1 MTIRVAIADDHA
13 VVRQGL
19 RTFLELQEDMEVVG
33 EAVDGADA
41 VDLVERA
48 APDVVLLDLVMP
60 RVDGIEATRRIR
72 ERSPATRILV
82 LTSFADDH
90 TVLPAIRAGAAG
102 YLLKDVQ
109 PPELAAAIRTVHA
122 GEALLAPAVATML
135 VEQLAAED
143 GAGAPGAG
151 TAAAREERSHLTPRE
166 LEVIAELARGRANK
180 AIAFELGVSERTVK
194 THVSNILGKLGLSD
208 RTQAAVYAVEH
219 GLVGRKD

>member
-1 MTIRVAIADDHA
+1 MSIRVAIADDHA

-41 VDLVERA
+41 VDLVERTG
-48 APDVVLLDLVMP
+48 PDVVLLDLVMP
-60 RVDGIEATRRIR
+60 HVDGIEATRRIR

-143 GAGAPGAG
+143 GAGAPRAG
-151 TAAAREERSHLTPRE
+151 GAAREDRSHLTPRE

>member
-41 VDLVERA
+41 ADLVERT

-60 RVDGIEATRRIR
+60 HVDGIEATRRIR

-90 TVLPAIRAGAAG
+90 TVLPAVRAGAAG

-151 TAAAREERSHLTPRE
+151 AAAREERAHLTPRE
-166 LEVIAELARGRANK
+166 LEVLAELTRGRANK

-194 THVSNILGKLGLSD
+194 THVSNILAKLGLTD

>member
-19 RTFLELQEDMEVVG
+19 RTFLELQDDVEVVG
-33 EAVDGADA
+33 EAADGEAA
-41 VDLVERA
+41 VELVAKTE
-48 APDVVLLDLVMP
+48 PDVLLLDLVMP
-60 RVDGIEATRRIR
+60 RVDGIEAIRRIR
-72 ERSPATRILV
+72 ARCPATRILV

-90 TVLPAIRAGAAG
+90 TVLPAVRAGAAG

-109 PPELAAAIRTVHA
+109 PPELVAAIRTVHA

-135 VEQLAAED
+135 VAQLAAEEGAENGA
-143 GAGAPGAG
+143 GAGAPAG
-151 TAAAREERSHLTPRE
+151 PHLTPRE
-166 LEVIAELARGRANK
+166 LEVLAELARGRANK

-194 THVSNILGKLGLSD
+194 THVSNILGKLGFTD

-219 GLVGRKD
+219 GLVGRRD

>member
-1 MTIRVAIADDHA
+1 MIRVAIADDHA

-33 EAVDGADA
+33 EAVDGGDA
-41 VDLVERA
+41 VDLVERT

-60 RVDGIEATRRIR
+60 QVDGIEATRRIR

-90 TVLPAIRAGAAG
+90 TVLPAVRAGAAG

-109 PPELAAAIRTVHA
+109 PPELAAAIRTVHS

-143 GAGAPGAG
+143 GAGAPGAAPG
-151 TAAAREERSHLTPRE
+151 AREERSLTPRE

-180 AIAFELGVSERTVK
+180 AIAFELGVSEPTVK

>member
-19 RTFLELQEDMEVVG
+19 RTFLELQDGMEVVG
-33 EAVDGADA
+33 EAADGEEA
-41 VDLVERA
+41 VALVERT

-60 RVDGIEATRRIR
+60 RVDGLEAIRRIR
-72 ERSPATRILV
+72 EQAPATRILV

-90 TVLPAIRAGAAG
+90 TVLPAVRAGAAG

-109 PPELAAAIRTVHA
+109 PPELAGAIRTVHA
-122 GEALLAPAVATML
+122 GEALLAPTVATML

-143 GAGAPGAG
+143 GADAAAGGGAG
-151 TAAAREERSHLTPRE
+151 DARGHLTPRE
-166 LEVIAELARGRANK
+166 LEVLAELARGRANK

-194 THVSNILGKLGLSD
+194 THVSNILGKLGFSD
-208 RTQAAVYAVEH
+208 RTQAAVYAVEN
-219 GLVGRKD
+219 GLVGRRD